1 MVNSECLFGQHRYTA
16 GEAEMEGKASDKRKI
31 TVVNR
36 EELMNTPVLK
46 KPVLQLGSMSF
57 SFD

>member
-1 MVNSECLFGQHRYTA
+1 
-16 GEAEMEGKASDKRKI
+16 MEGKASDKRKI